1 MSTFTNKHTL
11 VWSGL
16 ILATL
21 FIIFTI
27 FKSSNVQSSEKAL
40 TAVEKYPTVFVHG
53 YKGTYNSF
61 RTMLDRFEHH
71 HGWGK
76 KTLEIYVSENGS
88 VSYKGTIPKNPS
100 SPPLVQVIFEDNRA
114 ALDKQAIWLEN
125 ALKLMHHSFQ
135 VDNINLVGHSMG
147 GLASTKYLENARGKD
162 FLPAT
167 HKFITIA
174 TPFEGVTKDSYD
186 QINTGAAVIDLKPQS
201 RALKH
206 LYLNRHMIDPGIKIL
221 SIAGSGDD
229 VVNVPSALGSEKLF
243 DQNEFSSQIVYDP
256 TISHSG
262 LHETTKVDRLLGDFL
277 WGK

>member
-1 MSTFTNKHTL
+1 LSTFTNKHTM

-16 ILATL
+16 IVATL

-27 FKSSNVQSSEKAL
+27 FKSLNVQSSEKPL

-88 VSYKGTIPKNPS
+88 VSYSGTIPKNPS
-100 SPPLVQVIFEDNRA
+100 SPPLVQVVFEDNRA
-114 ALDKQAIWLEN
+114 SLDKQAIWLEN
-125 ALKLMHHSFQ
+125 ALKLMHHRFN
-135 VDNINLVGHSMG
+135 VDNINLIGHSMG
-147 GLASTKYLENARGKD
+147 GLAATKYLENAKGKA

-167 HKFITIA
+167 HKFISIA
-174 TPFEGVTKDSYD
+174 TPFRGVTKDSYD

-201 RALKH
+201 RALKR
-206 LYLNRHMIDPGIKIL
+206 LYLNRHMIDTGIKVL

-229 VVNVPSALGSEKLF
+229 VVDVPSALGSENIF
-243 DQNEFSSQIVYDP
+243 DRNEFYSKIVYDP

-262 LHETTKVDRLLGDFL
+262 LHETTKVDVLVGDFL